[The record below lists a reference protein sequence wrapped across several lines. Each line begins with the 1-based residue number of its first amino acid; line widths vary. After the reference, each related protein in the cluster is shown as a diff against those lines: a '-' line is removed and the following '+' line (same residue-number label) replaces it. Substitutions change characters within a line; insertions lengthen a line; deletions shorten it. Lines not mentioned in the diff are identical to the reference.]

1 MTLSDCSHLAH
12 VIVVWQI
19 QKLYVTV
26 LFWLSF
32 IFRIFQGN
40 FQVQAPGGL
49 YSEGRFNEGV
59 FALRVLGGL
68 YLEGLLF
75 ENICY

>member
-12 VIVVWQI
+12 VIAVWQI

-26 LFWLSF
+26 PFWLCF

-40 FQVQAPGGL
+40 FQVQAPGAYIRRGAL
-49 YSEGRFNEGV
+49 TEGI
-59 FALRVLGGL
+59 LRYEFGGL
-68 YLEGLLF
+68 IFGGAF
-75 ENICY
+75 I